1 MSPKLKITIVAVIAV
16 VIVAALLVAGGI
28 FFFHSSPQPASSSS
42 SEVAKPLIGFSLG
55 ALREDRWLTDRKLFI
70 ERAEQ
75 LGADVIDVSTDYDVA
90 TQISQIENLITQGV
104 KVIVIV
110 PADSDKIAPAIEEAH
125 KAGVKIIAY
134 DRLINDSNIDFYIS
148 FDNVKVGELEAQGV
162 LAVRDKGNFAYIGG
176 APTDNNAFLVK
187 QGSMSVLDPK
197 IKSGDVTLVLDQF
210 TPLWDPTQAY
220 KTMKTYLDAGG
231 PLDAVVAANDG
242 TAFGVIQA
250 LKEKGLAGKI
260 PISGQDAELSACQQ
274 IVQGTQ
280 TMTVYKPIK
289 DEAYKA
295 AEVAFAMATGAPFDA
310 NATTSDGQGIVSS
323 YLLQPIAVDK
333 NNMMDTVIKDGFHTY
348 AEVYQAS
355 SSNQ

>member
-1 MSPKLKITIVAVIAV
+1 MRKVLIIVAGVVLIAIAGMFLYRLFV
-16 VIVAALLVAGGI
+16 KPAA
-28 FFFHSSPQPASSSS
+28 PA
-42 SEVAKPLIGFSLG
+42 ATTGNKPLIGFALG
-55 ALREDRWLTDRKLFI
+55 TLREDRWLTDRSLFI
-70 ERAEQ
+70 QRAEQ
-75 LGADVIDVSTDYDVA
+75 LGADVIDVSTNYDA
-90 TQISQIENLITQGV
+90 ASQISQIENLIAQGV
-104 KVIVIV
+104 KVIVVV

-125 KAGVKIIAY
+125 AAGVKIIAY
-134 DRLINDSNIDFYIS
+134 DRMINNSDIDFYIS

-197 IKSGDVTLVLDQF
+197 IKSGDIKLVLDQF
-210 TPLWDPTQAY
+210 TPLWDPTEAY
-220 KTMKTYLDAGG
+220 KTMKAYLATGG

-242 TAFGVIQA
+242 TAFGVIEA

-274 IVQGTQ
+274 IVEGIQ

-289 DEAYKA
+289 SEAYQA
-295 AEVAFAMATGAPFDA
+295 AETAVAMATGKSLNV
-310 NATTSDGQGIVSS
+310 NATVNNGKVDVPS
-323 YLLQPIAVDK
+323 YLIQPVAVDK

-348 AEVYQAS
+348 AEVYQTSTSA
-355 SSNQ
+355 Q